1 MLVAVTGAGGQLGAA
16 VVAELVARLGPGSV
30 RALTRN
36 PARVAVPGLDVRRAD
51 FDDPEGLLG
60 AFDGVDRL
68 LLVSTDRIG
77 HRVVQHRAAVAAA
90 ARAGVGH
97 VFYTSAVNADDPAN
111 PAPVAPD
118 HRATEEALAASG
130 LPWTALRNGIYT
142 ETLLLAVRP
151 AVAAGV
157 YASNGGDG
165 AISYVTRNDLAAA
178 TAAILA
184 EDPLAGSSIGTAA
197 ADPGRVLELTG
208 PEAVTG
214 ADIAAVLTGLTG
226 REIRFQPLPDEVIE
240 AGMSRAGLPAQAI
253 AMAVRFGRA
262 AREGYLGPVTDTV
275 RRCLGRQPTSV
286 AQFLARHREAL
297 AG

>member
-1 MLVAVTGAGGQLGAA
+1 MLVVVTGAGGQLGAA
-16 VVAELVARLGPGSV
+16 VVAELVALRPGSV

-51 FDDPEGLLG
+51 FDDPDGLLG
-60 AFDGVDRL
+60 AFDGADRL
-68 LLVSTDRIG
+68 LLISTDRIG
-77 HRVVQHRAAVAAA
+77 HRVAQHRAAVAAA

-111 PAPVAPD
+111 PAPVVPD

-165 AISYVTRNDLAAA
+165 AISYVTRGDLASA
-178 TAAILA
+178 TAAVLA
-184 EDPLAGSSIGTAA
+184 
-197 ADPGRVLELTG
+197 
-208 PEAVTG
+208 
-214 ADIAAVLTGLTG
+214 
-226 REIRFQPLPDEVIE
+226 
-240 AGMSRAGLPAQAI
+240 
-253 AMAVRFGRA
+253 
-262 AREGYLGPVTDTV
+262 
-275 RRCLGRQPTSV
+275 
-286 AQFLARHREAL
+286 
-297 AG
+297 

>member
-1 MLVAVTGAGGQLGAA
+1 MLVAVTGAGGQLGGG
-16 VVAELVARLGPGSV
+16 VVAELVKRVGAGSV
-30 RALTRN
+30 RALSRT
-36 PARVAVPGLDVRRAD
+36 PARIAEPDVDARHAD
-51 FDDPEGLLG
+51 FDDPEGLVG
-60 AFDGVDRL
+60 AFAGADRL

-77 HRVVQHRAAVAAA
+77 HRVAQHRAAVAAA

-130 LPWTALRNGIYT
+130 LPWTALRYGIYT

-165 AISYVTRNDLAAA
+165 AISYVPRSDLAAV
-178 TAAILA
+178 TAAVLA
-184 EDPLAGSSIGTAA
+184 HP

-214 ADIAAVLTGLTG
+214 ADVAAVLTGLSG

-240 AGMSRAGLPAQAI
+240 AGMSRAGLPAEAI

-275 RRCLGRQPTSV
+275 RRYLGREPTSV
-286 AQFLARHREAL
+286 AQFLARHRDAITP
-297 AG
+297 

>member
-1 MLVAVTGAGGQLGAA
+1 MLVAVTGAGGQFGAA
-16 VVAELVARLGPGSV
+16 VVAELVARLGAGSV

-36 PARVAVPGLDVRRAD
+36 PARVGEPGLDVRRAD
-51 FDDPEGLLG
+51 FDDPDGLLG
-60 AFDGVDRL
+60 AFDGADRL
-68 LLVSTDRIG
+68 LVVSTDRIG
-77 HRVVQHRAAVAAA
+77 HRVAQHRAAVAAA

-111 PAPVAPD
+111 PAPVVPD

-165 AISYVTRNDLAAA
+165 AISYVTRADLAAA

-184 EDPLAGSSIGTAA
+184 QP
-197 ADPGRVLELTG
+197 ADPGRVLDLTG

-214 ADIAAVLTGLTG
+214 ADVAAVLSRLTG

-240 AGMSRAGLPAQAI
+240 AGMSRAGLPAEAI

-262 AREGYLGPVTDTV
+262 AREGHLGPVTDTV
-275 RRCLGRQPTSV
+275 RRYLGREPTSV
-286 AQFLARHREAL
+286 AQFLARHRDAL
-297 AG
+297 TS

>member
-1 MLVAVTGAGGQLGAA
+1 MLIAVTGAGGQLGRA
-16 VVAELVARLGPGSV
+16 VVTELVARLGAGSV
-30 RALTRN
+30 RALTRH
-36 PARVAVPGLDVRRAD
+36 PTRVADLGVDVRRAD
-51 FDDPEGLLG
+51 FDDPDGLLG
-60 AFDGVDRL
+60 AFDGADRL

-77 HRVVQHRAAVAAA
+77 HRLAQHRAAVAVA

-111 PAPVAPD
+111 PAPVVPD
-118 HRATEEALAASG
+118 HRATEEALGASG

-165 AISYVTRNDLAAA
+165 AISYVTRGDLAVA
-178 TAAILA
+178 TGAILA
-184 EDPLAGSSIGTAA
+184 DP
-197 ADPGRVLELTG
+197 ADPGQVVELTG

-214 ADIAAVLTGLTG
+214 ADVAAVLTELTG

-240 AGMSRAGLPAQAI
+240 AGMSRAGLPAEAI
-253 AMAVRFGRA
+253 DLAVRFGRA
-262 AREGYLGPVTDTV
+262 AREGYLGPVTETV
-275 RRCLGRQPTSV
+275 RRYLGRPPTSV
-286 AQFLARHREAL
+286 AQFLARHRDAL
-297 AG
+297 TG

>member
-1 MLVAVTGAGGQLGAA
+1 MLVAVTGAGGQLGRA
-16 VVAELVARLGPGSV
+16 VVAELVARLGAGSV
-30 RALTRN
+30 RALTRA
-36 PARVAVPGLDVRRAD
+36 PTRIAEIGVDVRRAD
-51 FDDPEGLLG
+51 FDDPDGLLG

-77 HRVVQHRAAVAAA
+77 HRVAQHRAAVAAA

-97 VFYTSAVNADDPAN
+97 VFYTSGVNADAPGN
-111 PAPVAPD
+111 PAPVVPD

-165 AISYVTRNDLAAA
+165 AVSYVTRSDLASV

-184 EDPLAGSSIGTAA
+184 HPAE
-197 ADPGRVLELTG
+197 PGRVLELTG

-214 ADIAAVLTGLTG
+214 ADVAAILTGLTG

-240 AGMSRAGLPAQAI
+240 AGMSRAGLPAEAI

-262 AREGYLGPVTDTV
+262 AREGYLGPVTDTL
-275 RRCLGRQPTSV
+275 RRYLGREPTSV
-286 AQFLARHREAL
+286 AQFLARHRDAL
-297 AG
+297 AV